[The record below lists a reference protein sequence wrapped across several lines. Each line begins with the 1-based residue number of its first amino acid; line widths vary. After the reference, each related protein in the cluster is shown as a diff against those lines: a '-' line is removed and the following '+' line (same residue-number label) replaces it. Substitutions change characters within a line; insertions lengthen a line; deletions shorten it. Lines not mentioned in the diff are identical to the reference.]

1 MGPGAQLGLT
11 CGAAARRR
19 LPSIRVQGPRPLN
32 SPAPRVTRVPA
43 PRATASAGSPRAPG
57 LRGSCLG
64 EPARGQPG
72 PPGSRTAGL
81 GYGREGSASRAAAAA
96 HDATRRTGVCP
107 RSLSA
112 RPRHLLS
119 PAARRRPVLGLSPLA
134 PDCGKRT
141 QRHFCRVSAGRE
153 RSASKTPS
161 SLFLDALSAFP
172 SSAHFPFAGRTPEA
186 GRGGGRHPCPV
197 GFLQPDPQLPPGPPF
212 FSSLFFLSFSFAH
225 QAESG

>member
-153 RSASKTPS
+153 RIGIE
-161 SLFLDALSAFP
+161 DALVALPRRSFCLSLLGSFSICGKNP
-172 SSAHFPFAGRTPEA
+172 
-186 GRGGGRHPCPV
+186 GGRQRRRPAP
-197 GFLQPDPQLPPGPPF
+197 LPSRLPP
-212 FSSLFFLSFSFAH
+212 A
-225 QAESG
+225 